1 LIVDKFDIAAQL
13 YTTQRLENSQLIS
26 KSISTASNTSTIYGV
41 AKANSKNGIVDV
53 YISDDTTYSS
63 YDINEEG
70 TVSIPTNV
78 YVSAGDKV
86 MITLVGTGVTK
97 HPVVT
102 GVIGRGDE
110 TNTKLLELEADTGK
124 FRNLIITDQNGTTE
138 IDGSKIKTGSIEA
151 RSINS
156 DVADFNQIKSD
167 SATLKSLVVDDGSGS
182 TAING
187 DKIKTGTIDG
197 NKIKAGSIS
206 TDKLDT
212 DVVTADELN
221 SNNAV
226 IKNLINE
233 KASIQDLKVT
243 NGNIDKLNADYASF
257 KKTTTDNLNV
267 GWATVQELAADQASF
282 KNTTTDNLDVVN
294 ANIKKLDTDKLN
306 VTDAAAKYANIDF
319 ANIGEAAI
327 KAFYAKSGVIDDVVI
342 SDGHVTGKLVG
353 VTIKGDLIEGGTVV
367 ADKLVMLGED
377 GLYYKLNTNGK
388 TVSSEQTEYNSLNG
402 SIITA
407 KSITAEKVNVNDL
420 VAFGATIGGL
430 NISNGS
436 LYSGA
441 KSAVSNTTNGV
452 YMDSE
457 GQFALGDAS
466 HFLKFYKDTSGKW
479 KLVISADAM
488 TLGTG
493 GSVEDAI
500 NESAKTVTLQYY
512 RSTSATSLV
521 GGSWADS
528 SPDWVDGTYI
538 WTRSKSVDR
547 AGNATYSEP
556 ACITGN
562 TGPQGKQGI
571 QGVKGAD
578 GTNGAPG
585 SDGVGISSVTIT
597 YGVSASSSTRPTT
610 WQTTVPNVPQGQ
622 YLWTQTVTDYTSSS
636 VPDTVTYTYALQGKD
651 GAKGATGSPGAKGD
665 PGTPGTSVK
674 VSSIQYQV
682 GTSGTTPPTGTWS
695 SSVLATSTGQFLW
708 TKTTFSDGNIAYGV
722 AAHGAKGD
730 KGATGATGNG
740 ISSVTVTYGVSASSS
755 TQPSSWQSTVPT
767 VPQGQYL
774 WTRTITDYTD
784 PSASDTVS
792 YTYTLQGK
800 DGAKGATGSPG
811 AKGDP
816 GTSVKV
822 SSIQYQVGSSGTTPP
837 TGTWSSSV
845 LATST
850 GQFLWTKTTFSDGK
864 VAYGVAAHGAK
875 GDKGATGATG
885 NGISSV
891 TITYGVSSS
900 ASTHPSSWQSTLPTV
915 PQGQYLWTRTI
926 TDYTDASVADTVSYT
941 YALQGKDGAKGATG
955 NAGSP
960 GKDGTSVTV
969 SSIQYQVGTSPTTAP
984 TGTWSNSVLATSTGQ
999 YLWTKT
1005 TFSDGNVAYGVAAHG
1020 STGPQGPKGTDGKSP
1035 TVSISKSGTTT
1046 TITVHNADG
1055 STSTQTVEDGTNG
1068 TSGAKGAD
1076 GRTQYLHVK
1085 YSNDDG
1091 ATFTSNSGETVG
1103 SYIGTCTDF
1112 NEADP
1117 TTVSAYKWAR
1127 IKGDTGAKGDPGEKG
1142 ATGATGVGVS
1152 DTTVTYQSGS
1162 SGTAIPT
1169 GTWSSSIP
1177 SVPEGSFL
1185 WTRIVY
1191 SYSNGTSTTA
1201 YSVGKMGATG
1211 ATGAPGADGRG
1222 VKSSS
1227 VTYQTSNS
1235 QTSIPT
1241 GSWETSVPKLSSA
1254 TPYLWT
1260 RTILTYTD
1268 NTSTTAY
1275 SVGTTLDGVNVGGRN
1290 LLKNTDYEEHQLVLD
1305 SAGNGTIYIQ
1315 NIAPS
1320 GSRAIVPYG
1329 SAYRCSIDVYFSDGG
1344 KVDVDINNYFIN
1356 DDPPSD
1362 ANNNDNDK
1370 WGSRTNTNFTDLQA
1384 DKWTRIYW
1392 GSSNINDAKNPNK
1405 LSMYIADTIRFTASS
1420 ATSTVK
1426 YRCLKAEL
1434 GNTATDWSP
1443 APEDVA
1449 TDIAEAADKA
1459 GDALD
1464 KANANEEKLKEVSKA
1479 LLSVEENIKAL
1490 VTGTNGSSLMTQTT
1504 NGWTF
1509 DISKIQQTV
1518 SDSANAIAN
1527 LNTNLDS
1534 TNSLLDKTRDLLN
1547 DVTAKT
1553 AYINFATDDS
1563 GNPCIE
1569 LGKNDNPFKLRITN
1583 TSMDFMQGSQRIA
1596 YLSNHQLYIES
1607 SVITDS
1613 IYIGNDHTYIWKKRA
1628 NNHLGLRYV

>member
-1 LIVDKFDIAAQL
+1 MIVDKFDIAAQL

-26 KSISTASNTSTIYGV
+26 KSMSTASNTSTIYGV

-63 YDINEEG
+63 YGINAEG

-110 TNTKLLELEADTGK
+110 TNTKILELEADTGK
-124 FRNLIITDQNGTTE
+124 FRNLIITDQNGITE

-156 DVADFNQIKSD
+156 DVADFDQIKSD

-187 DKIKTGTIDG
+187 DKIK
-197 NKIKAGSIS
+197 AGSIS

-212 DVVTADELN
+212 DVVTADELD
-221 SNNAV
+221 SNNAT
-226 IKNLINE
+226 IKKLINE
-233 KASIQDLKVT
+233 KASIQDLNVM
-243 NGNIDKLNADYASF
+243 NGNVNNLSADYASF
-257 KKTTTDNLNV
+257 KKTTTYNLNV

-402 SIITA
+402 SVITA

-430 NISNGS
+430 HISNGS
-436 LYSGA
+436 LYSGSKNSVA
-441 KSAVSNTTNGV
+441 NTTNGM
-452 YMDSE
+452 YMDSD
-457 GQFALGDAS
+457 GQFALGDSS
-466 HFLKFYKDTSGKW
+466 HFLKFYKDAAGEW

-500 NESAKTVTLQYY
+500 NEAAKTVTLQYY

-528 SPDWVDGTYI
+528 SPAWVDGTYI

-547 AGNATYSEP
+547 AGKATYSEP

-562 TGPQGKQGI
+562 TGPQGKQGS
-571 QGVKGAD
+571 QGVKGD
-578 GTNGAPG
+578 TGAPG
-585 SDGVGISSVTIT
+585 VDGVGISSVTVT
-597 YGVSASSSTRPTT
+597 YGVSTSSSTHPTT
-610 WQTTVPNVPQGQ
+610 WETTVPTVPQGQ
-622 YLWTQTVTDYTSSS
+622 YLWTQTVTDYTSDS

-651 GAKGATGSPGAKGD
+651 GAKGATG
-665 PGTPGTSVK
+665 
-674 VSSIQYQV
+674 
-682 GTSGTTPPTGTWS
+682 
-695 SSVLATSTGQFLW
+695 
-708 TKTTFSDGNIAYGV
+708 
-722 AAHGAKGD
+722 
-730 KGATGATGNG
+730 ATGA
-740 ISSVTVTYGVSASSS
+740 
-755 TQPSSWQSTVPT
+755 P
-767 VPQGQYL
+767 
-774 WTRTITDYTD
+774 
-784 PSASDTVS
+784 
-792 YTYTLQGK
+792 
-800 DGAKGATGSPG
+800 
-811 AKGDP
+811 
-816 GTSVKV
+816 
-822 SSIQYQVGSSGTTPP
+822 
-837 TGTWSSSV
+837 
-845 LATST
+845 
-850 GQFLWTKTTFSDGK
+850 
-864 VAYGVAAHGAK
+864 
-875 GDKGATGATG
+875 
-885 NGISSV
+885 
-891 TITYGVSSS
+891 
-900 ASTHPSSWQSTLPTV
+900 
-915 PQGQYLWTRTI
+915 
-926 TDYTDASVADTVSYT
+926 
-941 YALQGKDGAKGATG
+941 
-955 NAGSP
+955 
-960 GKDGTSVTV
+960 GTSVTV

-984 TGTWSNSVLATSTGQ
+984 TGDWSNSVLATSVGQ

-1005 TFSDGNVAYGVAAHG
+1005 TFSNGSVAYGVAAHG
-1020 STGPQGPKGTDGKSP
+1020 NTGPQGPKGADGKSP

-1046 TITVHNADG
+1046 TITVHNVDG
-1055 STSTQTVEDGTNG
+1055 STSTQTVNDGTNG
-1068 TSGAKGAD
+1068 TPGAKGAD

-1085 YSNDDG
+1085 YSNDNG
-1091 ATFTSNSGETVG
+1091 STFTSNSGETVG

-1117 TTVSAYKWAR
+1117 TSVSAYTWAR
-1127 IKGDTGAKGDPGEKG
+1127 IKGDTGAP
-1142 ATGATGVGVS
+1142 GVGVS
-1152 DTTVTYQSGS
+1152 DTTVSYQSSS
-1162 SGTAIPT
+1162 SGTTIPT
-1169 GTWSSSIP
+1169 GTWSPSVP

-1201 YSVGKMGATG
+1201 YSVGKMGAKGDRG
-1211 ATGAPGADGRG
+1211 AAGRG
-1222 VKSSS
+1222 IESSD
-1227 VTYQTSNS
+1227 VTYQAGNS
-1235 QTSIPT
+1235 QTAVPT
-1241 GSWETSVPKLSSA
+1241 GSWVTSVPQLSSS

-1290 LLKNTDYEEHQLVLD
+1290 LLKNTDYEERQLVLNSD
-1305 SAGNGTIYIQ
+1305 GTCNIYIS
-1315 NIAPS
+1315 NIASS
-1320 GSRAIVPYG
+1320 GNRAIVPYG

-1370 WGSRTNTNFTDLQA
+1370 WESRTTTSFTDLPA
-1384 DKWTRIYW
+1384 DKWTRISW

-1405 LSMYIADTIRFTASS
+1405 LSMYIADTIRFKASS

-1434 GNTATDWSP
+1434 GNIATDWTP

-1449 TDIAEAADKA
+1449 TDIADVADKA
-1459 GDALD
+1459 SDALD
-1464 KANANEEKLKEVSKA
+1464 KANANENRLKEVSEA

-1490 VTGTNGSSLMTQTT
+1490 VTGANGSSLMTQTT

-1518 SDSANAIAN
+1518 SDSANAISN

-1628 NNHLGLRYV
+1628 NNHLGLRYL